1 MKSRQAAWI
10 IAATF
15 PIWFIPL
22 WLGIVRLAGSSFA
35 GPATATGGLLT
46 VLVLV
51 AAYTDSQRWRIP
63 NWLTY
68 TGTLWALAI
77 NACQTLFGNEISQQ
91 MLGTV
96 GIGQSLLGFAAL
108 FFGLLVVCNFSGGGA
123 GDVKLGGTIGSFLG
137 LKNGF
142 EAFLITYVAC
152 AIIVILQTGLNSIRS
167 DEKTK
172 DSENAQGAQLLGEET
187 QPNSNLLRRP
197 VPLAPFFALGSIVV
211 LMRETGLFEFSIIG
225 D

>member
-1 MKSRQAAWI
+1 MKSRKAAWI
-10 IAATF
+10 IAATL

-22 WLGIVRLAGSSFA
+22 WLGIVRLTGFNFI
-35 GPATATGGLLT
+35 GLGTATGGLLT

-51 AAYTDSQRWRIP
+51 AAYTDSQYWRIP

-77 NACQTLFGNEISQQ
+77 NSGQSLVGNETSRQ
-91 MLGTV
+91 MLGAV

-108 FFGLLVVCNFSGGGA
+108 FFGLLIVCSFSGGGA
-123 GDVKLGGTIGSFLG
+123 GDVKMGGAIGSFLG

-152 AIIVILQTGLNSIRS
+152 AVVVMLQTAVNALRA
-167 DEKTK
+167 DAKQEEA
-172 DSENAQGAQLLGEET
+172 ENDQGAQLLGEEK
-187 QPNSNLLRRP
+187 QSKVNFFRRP
-197 VPLAPFFALGSIVV
+197 VPLAPFFALGTIAV
-211 LMRETGLFEFSIIG
+211 LLRESGLFEFSVFG
-225 D
+225 K